1 MSVGD
6 VAGRRNT
13 SHIFRGYEA
22 VEWKKEACLCRLVDD
37 LRDAVLIIDPTGKI
51 LYANRKYLEFIG
63 FENSSLLGRKVQ
75 DLVDQGIMSLG
86 SDMTALTSQAP
97 FSAVQVFKTDI
108 VVYSSSTPV
117 FNERG
122 ELSYI
127 VTQSVESRTL
137 QQLNGMKK
145 SKRGSTG
152 HKSQSIS
159 EIQRELN
166 LDEKEHVAFD
176 KKTISIY
183 MMANRIA
190 SVDAPVLLHGPRGG
204 GKENVARYIH
214 KNSKRANQRFMHIY
228 TNSLVEDTADQ
239 ELFGYEDDTGKHI
252 DGLLDKVDGGT
263 AYIDEIIGMP
273 IRVQSKLLTLIH
285 SGVALSATGRKRN
298 LNIRFVFGSLKDEQ
312 RLFADN
318 TVKRE
323 WYYILSVFSIYIS
336 PLKERKDDIIPL
348 LNNFLSVFNAQYHT
362 SKKFERSVYD
372 RLLMYDWPGNHRELK
387 ILVNRA
393 IIISKGE
400 YISLQDLFLDSSMRF
415 SQDEMKE
422 VPFKINLKAE
432 IEKLEAEYM
441 TQAFNQYKNTRA
453 AAKSLGIDSS
463 TFVRKRQNYIKK
475 GLMQDSQNL
484 LFHEN

>member
-1 MSVGD
+1 MFALLVRGPLRTD
-6 VAGRRNT
+6 V
-13 SHIFRGYEA
+13 
-22 VEWKKEACLCRLVDD
+22 
-37 LRDAVLIIDPTGKI
+37 II
-51 LYANRKYLEFIG
+51 
-63 FENSSLLGRKVQ
+63 
-75 DLVDQGIMSLG
+75 
-86 SDMTALTSQAP
+86 
-97 FSAVQVFKTDI
+97 
-108 VVYSSSTPV
+108 
-117 FNERG
+117 
-122 ELSYI
+122 
-127 VTQSVESRTL
+127 
-137 QQLNGMKK
+137 
-145 SKRGSTG
+145 
-152 HKSQSIS
+152 
-159 EIQRELN
+159 
-166 LDEKEHVAFD
+166 
-176 KKTISIY
+176 
-183 MMANRIA
+183 
-190 SVDAPVLLHGPRGG
+190 
-204 GKENVARYIH
+204 
-214 KNSKRANQRFMHIY
+214 NQ
-228 TNSLVEDTADQ
+228 T
-239 ELFGYEDDTGKHI
+239 
-252 DGLLDKVDGGT
+252 
-263 AYIDEIIGMP
+263 
-273 IRVQSKLLTLIH
+273 
-285 SGVALSATGRKRN
+285 RKRN